1 MEEKVFSFLEKIYSE
16 LQETRK
22 ELKSE
27 IGKNREEIAKNR
39 EEIAKNRE
47 EIGKNRKE
55 IAKNREEIAKNTEG
69 IASNRDAIE
78 KLELKIEAEISDKIR
93 GLYDWREVIN
103 HRLDNLENKIDCLQF
118 DVNNLTMKTISN
130 DNRIIELN
138 KKLKSAK

>member
-39 EEIAKNRE
+39 EEIAKNR
-47 EIGKNRKE
+47 KE
-55 IAKNREEIAKNTEG
+55 IAKNRKEIAKNTEG

-130 DNRIIELN
+130 DNRIIELD